1 LLTEE
6 QERLLYCIPQGEYY
20 KNIINNNMPQILNI
34 KYNDSFIK
42 VELDT
47 GESLMLP
54 FNVFS
59 LYPISA
65 GKIVDSLLYQ
75 QLKEESDRFACKQ
88 KALNYLAV
96 RSRSEQ
102 EVRNYLFKKG
112 FQKDI
117 INEILIGIKDNGYLD
132 DYDFALRYI
141 SSKKRAKVIGQNALK
156 RDLFKK
162 GIDKNIIRKAIKE
175 TGADI
180 TDPDEIFELALKK
193 LKSLEN
199 KKNRIA
205 KLIYFLKQKGFNEDA
220 IRSVVHRIGNEG
232 HE

>member
-1 LLTEE
+1 
-6 QERLLYCIPQGEYY
+6 
-20 KNIINNNMPQILNI
+20 MPQILNI

-75 QLKEESDRFACKQ
+75 QLKVESARFTCRQ

-102 EVRNYLFKKG
+102 EVRNHLLKKG

-117 INEILIGIKDNGYLD
+117 INEILAGVKDNGYLN
-132 DYDFALRYI
+132 DYDYALRYI
-141 SSKKRAKVIGQNALK
+141 SSKKKSKVIGQNVLK
-156 RDLFKK
+156 RDLYKK
-162 GIDKNIIRKAIKE
+162 GIDKNIIKKAIKE

-180 TDPDEIFELALKK
+180 TDPDEIYGLALKK
-193 LKSLEN
+193 MKSLEN
-199 KKNRIA
+199 KKNKVA
-205 KLIYFLKQKGFNEDA
+205 KLIFFLKQKGFSEDA
-220 IRSVVHRIGNEG
+220 IRSVVDRIGNEG
-232 HE
+232 NE